1 MRNFPS
7 EIKRSASLSL
17 SLSLAENNSLDIKRM
32 AYPTALSEFGSI
44 PGQFFLSR
52 SRFRYFG
59 KSDIRWLQVEPDTKL
74 AYLSAVV
81 MRSCAALWV
90 YVIGYRFPIGSLG
103 LNFPAK

>member
-1 MRNFPS
+1 
-7 EIKRSASLSL
+7 
-17 SLSLAENNSLDIKRM
+17 
-32 AYPTALSEFGSI
+32 
-44 PGQFFLSR
+44 
-52 SRFRYFG
+52 
-59 KSDIRWLQVEPDTKL
+59 VEPDTKL